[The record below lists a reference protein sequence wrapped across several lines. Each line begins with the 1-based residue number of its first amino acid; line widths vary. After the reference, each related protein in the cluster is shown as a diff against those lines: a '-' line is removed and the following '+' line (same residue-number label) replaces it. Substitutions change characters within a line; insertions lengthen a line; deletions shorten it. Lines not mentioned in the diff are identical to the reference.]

1 MFVAVLQ
8 MLTGHVLP
16 KLTNM
21 SHVINKVAFGPE
33 FPGQVNPLDGF
44 NRITKD
50 GDILR
55 AYKYFLKV
63 RGAFCM
69 WSWAPARHPL
79 LARRS
84 RMYCLGCRPAG
95 CGRRQD
101 ADIPEAGRQARP
113 DLRALHVVFL
123 IVCPAG
129 GMNAFSAHTHT
140 HVANYD

>member
-1 MFVAVLQ
+1 MFVPVLQ

-63 RGAFCM
+63 RGKVRM
-69 WSWAPARHPL
+69 WSWAPIFDPL
-79 LARRS
+79 LCKAQSHIMPGSQARRL
-84 RMYCLGCRPAG
+84 RAQAG
-95 CGRRQD
+95 CAGVPD
-101 ADIPEAGRQARP
+101 AGRQARP
-113 DLRALHVVFL
+113 FLRALQVL
-123 IVCPAG
+123 SQPCARQE
-129 GMNAFSAHTHT
+129 A
-140 HVANYD
+140 

>member
-1 MFVAVLQ
+1 MRCRYVHLAMFVPVLQ

-63 RGAFCM
+63 RGKVRM
-69 WSWAPARHPL
+69 WSWAPIFDPL
-79 LARRS
+79 LCKAQSHIMPGSQARRL
-84 RMYCLGCRPAG
+84 RAQAG
-95 CGRRQD
+95 CAGVPD
-101 ADIPEAGRQARP
+101 AGRQARP
-113 DLRALHVVFL
+113 FLRALQVL
-123 IVCPAG
+123 SQPCARQE
-129 GMNAFSAHTHT
+129 A
-140 HVANYD
+140 